1 MSKMH
6 KGGNCVDKWVFH
18 FDDVVAA
25 SPHLLGDKGAR
36 LMAMASEKLP
46 VPCGF
51 ILTTEAY
58 HAFRCSG
65 GVLPPSMLRQIRE
78 HMHDLEQKTGRRFGQ
93 SDNPLFVSVGSG
105 APGSIPGMM
114 ATVLHLGL
122 NDDTIVGLAE
132 QVGDSRTAVATY
144 LHFIHQF
151 ANAVLGIPL
160 SRFARSERDTKAA
173 EHETLDQDLSTEQL
187 QRIISQSLALVRNET
202 GQPFPQDPA
211 DQLFYAI
218 QAVFR
223 SWENPQAISY
233 RHHHHIADELGT
245 SIIVQRMIVDKFG
258 EASGSGVVGTRST
271 STGVNELHGE
281 FFTRSNRDDTGSE
294 SRTPYPIARLKQDL
308 PAIYDQLTHVCDQ
321 LERRFGDAQDIEF
334 MIEQGKLYVSA
345 SQPRVMMVINEATSE
360 DSHGIYATSGIVEDM
375 GRL

>member
-1 MSKMH
+1 M
-6 KGGNCVDKWVFH
+6 DKWVFH

-78 HMHDLEQKTGRRFGQ
+78 HMHDLEQRTGRRFGHL
-93 SDNPLFVSVGSG
+93 DNPLFVSVGSG
-105 APGSIPGMM
+105 APGSMPGMM

-122 NDDTIVGLAE
+122 NDDTIAGLTE
-132 QVGDSRTAVATY
+132 QVGDSRTAVAIY

-160 SRFARSERDTKAA
+160 NLFAKASA
-173 EHETLDQDLSTEQL
+173 HESLEQL
-187 QRIISQSLALVRNET
+187 KHLVTQSLAVVRNET

-233 RHHHHIADELGT
+233 RRHHHIADELGT

-258 EASGSGVVGTRST
+258 EASGTGIVGTFST
-271 STGVNELHGE
+271 SAGVNELHGE
-281 FFTRSNRDDTGSE
+281 FFTRSQGDDTGSE
-294 SRTPYPIARLKQDL
+294 TRTPYPIAKLKQEL

-345 SQPRVMMVINEATSE
+345 SQPRVMMAINEVASE
-360 DSHGIYATSGIVEDM
+360 DSHGIYAASGIVESM